1 MFWTTVKLA
10 LLTLSV
16 AWLATARGQLE
27 LIWGEWQLSARPGA
41 LLVVSLLVLLL
52 LLWGGRSLREL
63 WFLPRHVGLWRRT
76 RRRDAGYRALL
87 QALSEGGA
95 STEADTAEGTQARL
109 KKALEARRLLD
120 KDSLSTLIAAQV
132 AEASSDFEQAR
143 TLYENLQRSPETRFV
158 ALLSL
163 ARLARHEGAYE
174 RAQSCA
180 HEAEALRPSSLL
192 LWIEQIEIARQGD
205 SPEAALFLLDKIR
218 RRGTTL
224 PPTFQTLEAGL
235 RIEAMR
241 KALEAGDTKEA
252 LRQAHLAY
260 LSSPQRG
267 IVAYAQRLADGGAA
281 AKAQGRKLVRARW
294 KEFEGRAL
302 AEVFFRLH
310 DTTKPIERAR
320 LLESLCS
327 KQPSLKA
334 RLLLCELLLDAK
346 VWARTTQLLE
356 DLAIEMEE
364 SLLPVVQADRLSYS
378 ALRARLAKEAH
389 NDLEGQQYWLNRL
402 AEQAQQRQQQEQP
415 SQPS

>member
-27 LIWGEWQLSARPGA
+27 LIWGEWQLTARPGA
-41 LLVVSLLVLLL
+41 MLVVLLLSLLL

-241 KALEAGDTKEA
+241 KALEAGNTKEA
-252 LRQAHLAY
+252 VRQAHLAY

-267 IVAYAQRLADGGAA
+267 IVALRATTRRRREGGEGAGTENRPRALERVRRACARRSVLPSARCDQAYRACAA
-281 AKAQGRKLVRARW
+281 SREPVRQATFLEGSTPFVRIAVGRKGLGARNATARRLGDRD
-294 KEFEGRAL
+294 GRK
-302 AEVFFRLH
+302 R
-310 DTTKPIERAR
+310 
-320 LLESLCS
+320 
-327 KQPSLKA
+327 PSRCA
-334 RLLLCELLLDAK
+334 
-346 VWARTTQLLE
+346 
-356 DLAIEMEE
+356 
-364 SLLPVVQADRLSYS
+364 S
-378 ALRARLAKEAH
+378 
-389 NDLEGQQYWLNRL
+389 G
-402 AEQAQQRQQQEQP
+402 
-415 SQPS
+415 